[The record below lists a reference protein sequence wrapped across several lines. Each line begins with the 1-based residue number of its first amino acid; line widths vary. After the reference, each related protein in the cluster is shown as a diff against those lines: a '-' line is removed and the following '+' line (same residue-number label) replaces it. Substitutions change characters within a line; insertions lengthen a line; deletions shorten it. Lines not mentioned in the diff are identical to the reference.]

1 MSNRSGPRL
10 FQEPD
15 FDGDWRNKNSLVPLD
30 YLLDFGMSN
39 VQDAGSTPN
48 VYPVFADI
56 LDPRMD
62 VELILP
68 TQTLSQ
74 EPTRLGANECTI
86 AFF

>member
-1 MSNRSGPRL
+1 
-10 FQEPD
+10 
-15 FDGDWRNKNSLVPLD
+15 
-30 YLLDFGMSN
+30 MSN
-39 VQDAGSTPN
+39 VQDAGATPN